1 MGADGSSRP
10 IPHPVLRAP
19 STGPTASATPF
30 SVCYALFPST
40 EPFSPGGP
48 PDWRGSARWC
58 GKDWVGWGWC
68 ARGPVRDSVF

>member
-1 MGADGSSRP
+1 MRTLTMRELMYAPVGGLADLPSIDSDADP
-10 IPHPVLRAP
+10 LRVP
-19 STGPTASATPF
+19 N
-30 SVCYALFPST
+30 

-48 PDWRGSARWC
+48 LDWRGSARWC